1 MNKKPENQVRIT
13 KTFRILPK
21 TLQKILDLKAKRG
34 IKSLGKTIDI
44 LAQD

>member
-1 MNKKPENQVRIT
+1 MNKKPRNQVRIT

-21 TLQKILDLKAKRG
+21 TLEKILELKAKRG

-44 LAQD
+44 LAEN